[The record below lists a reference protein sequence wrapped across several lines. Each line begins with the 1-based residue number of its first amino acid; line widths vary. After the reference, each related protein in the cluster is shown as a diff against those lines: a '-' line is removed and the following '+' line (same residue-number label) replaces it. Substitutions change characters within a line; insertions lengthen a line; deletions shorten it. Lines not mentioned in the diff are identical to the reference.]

1 MNKILIT
8 ILIIT
13 GFLIYKMISSS
24 RRQEGYK
31 RWKATG
37 GGKEEKVDKT
47 KWERGSWLR
56 HAMGVTT
63 PVAPYT
69 PRFEKEAVIW
79 CAALLGVEVN
89 RLEEI
94 LNNVSGHYQ
103 EFWMRKRSGG
113 YRMISAPDKDLQ
125 AIQSQLDEIRNRMQG
140 QQKHIED
147 TKKIVLETYRCFK
160 VMIDALGSCKTDK
173 EEATPLPL
181 YQRIYNKVASWI
193 CPGLFLFSAVL
204 VICFASIFLNVCLAE
219 RMQQL
224 QDNDMKYRYLL
235 MQGQADGETFDMLEN
250 KFKWQRDNG
259 FIRSLTD
266 SVIDFEYRIQKQA
279 EALERARLLNEQA
292 EQLKKEADKLGKP

>member
-1 MNKILIT
+1 MILEGLLSMVT
-8 ILIIT
+8 ELKEKQEVQVT
-13 GFLIYKMISSS
+13 PAS
-24 RRQEGYK
+24 R
-31 RWKATG
+31 
-37 GGKEEKVDKT
+37 EET
-47 KWERGSWLR
+47 LERLNAIEQALSEL
-56 HAMGVTT
+56 HSN
-63 PVAPYT
+63 P
-69 PRFEKEAVIW
+69 AVP
-79 CAALLGVEVN
+79 E
-89 RLEEI
+89 
-94 LNNVSGHYQ
+94 
-103 EFWMRKRSGG
+103 
-113 YRMISAPDKDLQ
+113 KDLQ

-235 MQGQADGETFDMLEN
+235 MQGQADGTFDMLEN

-259 FIRSLTD
+259 FIRRLTD
-266 SVIDFEYRIQKQA
+266 SVMDFEYRIQKQA

-292 EQLKKEADKLGKP
+292 EQLRKEADKLGKL

>member
-1 MNKILIT
+1 MEENLILEGLLSMVT
-8 ILIIT
+8 ELKEKQEAQVT
-13 GFLIYKMISSS
+13 PAS
-24 RRQEGYK
+24 REETLERLNAIEQALSELHSNPAVPEK
-31 RWKATG
+31 R
-37 GGKEEKVDKT
+37 
-47 KWERGSWLR
+47 
-56 HAMGVTT
+56 
-63 PVAPYT
+63 
-69 PRFEKEAVIW
+69 
-79 CAALLGVEVN
+79 
-89 RLEEI
+89 
-94 LNNVSGHYQ
+94 
-103 EFWMRKRSGG
+103 
-113 YRMISAPDKDLQ
+113 
-125 AIQSQLDEIRNRMQG
+125 SQLDEIRNRMQG

-193 CPGLFLFSAVL
+193 RPGLFLFSAVL
-204 VICFASIFLNVCLAE
+204 VICSVSIFLNVRLAE

-259 FIRSLTD
+259 FIRRLTD
-266 SVIDFEYRIQKQA
+266 SVMDFEYRIQKQA

-292 EQLKKEADKLGKP
+292 EQLRKEADKLGKL